1 MKRLKYLLFL
11 IVTGVIIV
19 LPEGCKKTEDNV
31 IEKGKV
37 TDFEGNVYPT
47 VKIGNQWWMA
57 ENLKATKYANGD
69 QIGSTVPNTLSIA
82 GATSPKY
89 NWSYMGNES
98 YAAIYGRLYTWYA
111 ATDSRNVCPAGWHVP
126 SDVDWNILDD
136 YVNSGFFGEI
146 VGANSSAKA
155 LASVTGW
162 VLYGISGNPGQDMAS
177 NNKSGFSAMPGG
189 IRQPIGTYA
198 SAGLG
203 AYYWS
208 TTADIP
214 ALAACRLIYFDL
226 STLQERNYTKDT
238 GVSVRCVKD

>member
-1 MKRLKYLLFL
+1 MNHVKYLMIL
-11 IVTGVIIV
+11 IVAGGLIS
-19 LPEGCKKTEDNV
+19 LTESCSKPADDV
-31 IEKGKV
+31 IEKGTV

-47 VKIGNQWWMA
+47 VKIGNQWWMS
-57 ENLKATKYANGD
+57 ENLKATKYNNGD
-69 QIGSTVPNTLSIA
+69 QIGSTVPNSLSIA

-111 ATDSRNVCPAGWHVP
+111 ATDTRNVCPAGWHVP
-126 SDVDWNILDD
+126 SDVDWNILND
-136 YVNSGFFGEI
+136 YVNSNAFGEI
-146 VGANSSAKA
+146 VGANSSAKI
-155 LASVTGW
+155 LASQTGW
-162 VLYGISGNPGQDMAS
+162 VLYGIVGNPGKDMAS

-189 IRQPIGTYA
+189 IRQPVGTYA

-214 ALAACRLIYFDL
+214 SLASSRLVYFDL

-238 GVSVRCVKD
+238 GISVRCVKD

>member
-1 MKRLKYLLFL
+1 MIL
-11 IVTGVIIV
+11 IVAAALIT
-19 LPEGCKKTEDNV
+19 LPQGCKKPSDNA
-31 IEKGKV
+31 IEKGKI
-37 TDFEGNVYPT
+37 TDFEGNVYGT
-47 VKIGNQWWMA
+47 VKIGNQWWMTD
-57 ENLKATKYANGD
+57 NLKATKYNNGD
-69 QIGSTVPNTLSIA
+69 QIGSTVPNSLSIA
-82 GATSPKY
+82 DATSPKY
-89 NWSYMGNES
+89 NWAYMGNES

-111 ATDSRNVCPAGWHVP
+111 AADSRNVCPAGWHVP
-126 SDVDWNILDD
+126 SDVDWKVLDD
-136 YVNSGFFGEI
+136 YVNSGAFGAI

-155 LASVTGW
+155 LASITGW
-162 VLYGISGNPGQDMAS
+162 VLYGITGNPGQDMAS

-189 IRQPIGTYA
+189 YRQPAGTYS

-214 ALAACRLIYFDL
+214 LLASCRLVYFDL